1 MGKIEMRFVK
11 MTIWI
16 VIMGTIEV
24 VRRLAIIT
32 NRRLTQK
39 IISRKIYT
47 LMLWRIHIKP
57 LTLPVSVS

>member
-11 MTIWI
+11 MIIWI

-39 IISRKIYT
+39 IISRKNIYSNVVAD
-47 LMLWRIHIKP
+47 P
-57 LTLPVSVS
+57 Y

>member
-1 MGKIEMRFVK
+1 MFYEKIEMRFVK

-16 VIMGTIEV
+16 VIIGTIGV

-39 IISRKIYT
+39 IISRKNINFN
-47 LMLWRIHIKP
+47 IEVEP
-57 LTLPVSVS
+57 

>member
-24 VRRLAIIT
+24 VRPT
-32 NRRLTQK
+32 
-39 IISRKIYT
+39 SY
-47 LMLWRIHIKP
+47 HH
-57 LTLPVSVS
+57 

>member
-39 IISRKIYT
+39 IISRKNINFN
-47 LMLWRIHIKP
+47 IEVEP
-57 LTLPVSVS
+57 